1 MDINTDMDKIDTTNS
16 IKIGADNINKIYLG
30 SVTVERIYLGENQI
44 WSDVPDTANYTDT
57 DGNI

>member
-1 MDINTDMDKIDTTNS
+1 MANTTDTTNS

-30 SVTVERIYLGENQI
+30 SVTVERIYLGENQV

-57 DGNI
+57 DDGI